1 MVIILVQFNLKKAQ
15 VNNMSRTL
23 TKFEITKVS
32 TGVTTE
38 TDTIQYLNWDGL
50 RFIAKVQ
57 EDNITFVVKEVLNKE
72 ESVQEWLMCRGWDNA
87 FYYLSLHKE
96 KFLIMTNGLGSPKV
110 TDTIQIKDIHDEK
123 ITVKRFVFYQ
133 FFFD

>member
-1 MVIILVQFNLKKAQ
+1 IILVQFNLKKAQ

-96 KFLIMTNGLGSPKV
+96 KFLIMTNGL
-110 TDTIQIKDIHDEK
+110 
-123 ITVKRFVFYQ
+123 
-133 FFFD
+133 